1 MIDALKFWVEECD
14 IDGYRC
20 DVAGM
25 VPIEFW
31 IEARTELEKIKNVFM
46 LPSGILPK
54 FILHLI

>member
-25 VPIEFW
+25 VS
-31 IEARTELEKIKNVFM
+31 N
-46 LPSGILPK
+46 
-54 FILHLI
+54 